1 MLPKKFLDFYMMHL
15 YCSFGSVFNFMST
28 VDTVWLGVG
37 RKRLCFCSKH
47 LLLLP
52 DLHSWRC
59 SDTPSSVATN
69 WAWDS
74 PKSHQKYPKFVGQ
87 NRAEKYCGI
96 SSKTSSGLTLTKVV
110 QDILEQWSL
119 AKQPSN
125 LAVTSRLK
133 LVNDQGRTLFISS
146 FSSLGNSSNWG
157 NGMSN
162 KESTTML
169 AAMWWCTQALL
180 CFEPT
185 CWTPLVFWFAHVTH
199 LGDAIWYTIACLMRV
214 HWHTIVKQHQN
225 TVFIRSTTCFR
236 VSHLSLLL
244 LRLVVLCLL
253 LLRLLFNGCY
263 DVGPE
268 WLK

>member
-1 MLPKKFLDFYMMHL
+1 MLPRKFLDFHMMHL

-110 QDILEQWSL
+110 QDILEQRSL

-180 CFEPT
+180 CFEPKMLDSSCFLICPRDT
-185 CWTPLVFWFAHVTH
+185 SGWCH
-199 LGDAIWYTIACLMRV
+199 LIYDSMFNACSLTYNCQTTSKHGLHLIHHLLSGV
-214 HWHTIVKQHQN
+214 SFESSSSSSCC
-225 TVFIRSTTCFR
+225 TVS
-236 VSHLSLLL
+236 SSS
-244 LRLVVLCLL
+244 VV
-253 LLRLLFNGCY
+253 
-263 DVGPE
+263 VI
-268 WLK
+268 